1 MRMSTFDRR
10 LVALFALCGLLAGA
24 VLPAWAHAVRAQ
36 RGSALPVEIC
46 TSDGLRLVS
55 AEARA
60 AGELPAPAGAVDH
73 LKHCPFCAHTMGA
86 PGMPPAPLAWTASPA
101 RLDPRALFLHAQRTL
116 HPWRLAQPR
125 APPPFS

>member
-1 MRMSTFDRR
+1 MQMSVFHQR
-10 LVALFALCGLLAGA
+10 LIALLALCGLLAGA
-24 VLPAWAHAVRAQ
+24 VLPAWAHAFIAQ
-36 RGSALPVEIC
+36 RGMALPVEIC
-46 TSDGLRLVS
+46 TTDGLRLLS
-55 AEARA
+55 ATAPA
-60 AGELPAPAGAVDH
+60 SDMSSAPAGAVDH

-101 RLDPRALFLHAQRTL
+101 RLDPPALFLHAQRTL